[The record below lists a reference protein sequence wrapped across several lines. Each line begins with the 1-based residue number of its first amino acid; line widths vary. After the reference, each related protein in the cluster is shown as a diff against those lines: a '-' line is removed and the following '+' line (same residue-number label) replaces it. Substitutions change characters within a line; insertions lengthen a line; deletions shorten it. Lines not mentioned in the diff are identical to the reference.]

1 MPTSIAW
8 PRVGFMKEYWI
19 RVVTRN
25 IQHQLELIDWI
36 NLLRSDV
43 LMQLA
48 SLIFPHFYIFGWG
61 FPEYLTFNLENF
73 IGICNTTLIGIWYKS
88 IYVLWL
94 FIFFHVPPRK
104 HNDLRIYMSEYKF
117 LGFLHENYSSIACY
131 GLPVEPWFLQRLFFH
146 CCYKV
151 HRSTSVRER
160 TFYCLLKGTLKKIL
174 ARQNITTFITDAC

>member
-36 NLLRSDV
+36 NLLKSDV

-61 FPEYLTFNLENF
+61 FPEYLNFNLENF

-131 GLPVEPWFLQRLFFH
+131 GLPVEPWFLQRLFFIAVIK
-146 CCYKV
+146 CIEVLQCV
-151 HRSTSVRER
+151 SE
-160 TFYCLLKGTLKKIL
+160 L
-174 ARQNITTFITDAC
+174 FIACWRGHWRKY